1 MPSTPFEEKLIL
13 NRWILKVMEV
23 SGFKKLQEWLKDPE
37 LEGFTEENISRYSQ
51 MLTSRLMERQR
62 LSKDDL
68 LRYDANIVRYWQQ
81 ITKKRNHHEGRTLY
95 PKYFQ
100 YLALLFTE
108 IYLER
113 YFQDAP
119 ALQAELDQEVREYNA
134 DRSAREHLAPFDTTE
149 LNKLAYWMA
158 TGSGKTL
165 LMHCNLLQY
174 QHYLAKSPGREKLN
188 RVILLTPNE
197 GLSKQH
203 LDEFELS
210 SISATLFSKQEL
222 GSFFS
227 GTQVEII
234 DIHKLGDEMG
244 DKTVAVSAFEGN
256 NLVLVDEGHAGIG
269 SGEAGKWMQRR
280 AALSENGFSFE
291 YSATFKQAIRNSNDF
306 VETYAKSIL
315 FDYSYRYFYHD
326 GYGKEYRILNLE
338 NDEVEDQRVRYL
350 SACLLTFYQQQ
361 KIYTEE
367 QELCNQYMLEKPLWV
382 FVGGS
387 VNAVRTKNRRKIS
400 DVVDILLFLA
410 DFASQEKKEEN
421 ITLIND
427 ILNGQAGLLNNQGK
441 DIFETAFAYLGTKG
455 LSGEEAY
462 QEILKILFNASAPGK
477 LHVEDLK
484 GVDGEIGLRLGDN
497 DYFGLINVGDTRE
510 LAKLCEEQ
518 PELVV
523 TEQPISTSLFHKL
536 DRADSN
542 VNVLIGSR
550 KFMQGWNS
558 WRVSIMGLMNIGR
571 SEGTQIIQLFGRGV
585 RLKGKEFSLMR
596 SNKIRGDDSPRVAQ
610 LMETLNVFGV
620 RADYM
625 RQFREF
631 LEAEGL
637 RTEEEKV
644 EFIMPVVKNLGR
656 KKLKI
661 VRLKEGIDYKKNG
674 PRPILG
680 EPDELLK
687 RKSVKLNWYPRI
699 QAISTVDSNEDDSQ
713 SLNKGYLSE
722 KHIAFLDIEK
732 IYFELQQLKNERA
745 WYNLNLSVGNIK
757 AMLEKHD
764 WYELSIPAAQLEF
777 SGFDHVHLWQDIAT
791 SLLKKYA
798 DLYYKHKKAA
808 YEDKFLEYQELQD
821 DDPNFF
827 SEYQILIE
835 ESQEDIVRKLEE
847 IRDLVLAKEFR
858 SIEYRQLTGVMF
870 AQHLFQPLLS
880 WTGGKNLVEIK
891 PVALNAGERDFVK
904 DIEKHLEE
912 NAAYFADKELY
923 LLRNKSKGGGIGF
936 FEAGNFYPDFILWL
950 VSGEHQYINFI
961 DPKGIGRIGIEDP
974 KITFYKT
981 IKELEKRLAD
991 ADVTLNSFIISV
1003 TPFSQIPLQLQNMEI
1018 SDWNERNV
1026 LFREDDRYE
1035 YLGRL
1040 FGAVKA
1046 N

>member
-13 NRWILKVMEV
+13 NRWILKIMEV
-23 SGFKKLQEWLKDPE
+23 SGFEKLQEWLKDPE

-51 MLTSRLMERQR
+51 TLSSRLIEREK
-62 LSKDDL
+62 LSRDDL
-68 LRYDANIVRYWQQ
+68 LRYDANIVRHWQQ
-81 ITKKRNHHEGRTLY
+81 ITEKRNHHEGRTLY

-113 YFQDAP
+113 YFEDAQ
-119 ALQAELDQEVREYNA
+119 ALQVELNQQVQEFNAGQTDREQLN
-134 DRSAREHLAPFDTTE
+134 PFSITE
-149 LNKLAYWMA
+149 LNKLAFWMA

-174 QHYLAKSPGREKLN
+174 QHYLEHSPRRGELN

-197 GLSKQH
+197 GLSQQH
-203 LDEFELS
+203 LEEFALS
-210 SISATLFSKQEL
+210 GIPAALFSKQQL

-227 GTQVEII
+227 GREVEII

-269 SGEAGKWMQRR
+269 SGEAGKWMRRR

-291 YSATFKQAIRNSNDF
+291 YSATFKQAIRNNNSF
-306 VETYAKSIL
+306 AQEYAKSIL

-338 NDEVEDQRVRYL
+338 NDEVEEQRVRYL

-361 KIYTEE
+361 KIFAEKQDICRE
-367 QELCNQYMLEKPLWV
+367 YMLEKPLWV

-387 VNAVRTKNRRKIS
+387 VNAVRTKNRRKVS

-410 DFASQEKKEEN
+410 DFASPDKKAQN
-421 ITLIND
+421 IALVND
-427 ILNGQAGLLNNQGK
+427 ILSGQAGLLNNQGK
-441 DIFETAFAYLGTKG
+441 DIFETAFSYLGAKG

-462 QEILKILFNASAPGK
+462 QEILHTVFNASAPAK

-518 PELVV
+518 SELVV
-523 TEQPISTSLFHKL
+523 TEQPISNSLFHKL
-536 DRADSN
+536 DTADSTI
-542 VNVLIGSR
+542 NVLIGSR

-596 SNKIRGDDSPRVAQ
+596 SNKIRGDASPREIR

-637 RTEEEKV
+637 HIEEEKV
-644 EFIMPVVKNLGR
+644 EFIMPVVKNLGT

-661 VRLKEGIDYKKNG
+661 VRLPEGIDFKKNG
-674 PRPILG
+674 PRPTLDK
-680 EPDELLK
+680 PDELLK
-687 RKSVKLNWYPRI
+687 RKSNELNWY
-699 QAISTVDSNEDDSQ
+699 Q
-713 SLNKGYLSE
+713 
-722 KHIAFLDIEK
+722 
-732 IYFELQQLKNERA
+732 
-745 WYNLNLSVGNIK
+745 
-757 AMLEKHD
+757 
-764 WYELSIPAAQLEF
+764 
-777 SGFDHVHLWQDIAT
+777 
-791 SLLKKYA
+791 
-798 DLYYKHKKAA
+798 
-808 YEDKFLEYQELQD
+808 
-821 DDPNFF
+821 
-827 SEYQILIE
+827 
-835 ESQEDIVRKLEE
+835 
-847 IRDLVLAKEFR
+847 
-858 SIEYRQLTGVMF
+858 
-870 AQHLFQPLLS
+870 
-880 WTGGKNLVEIK
+880 
-891 PVALNAGERDFVK
+891 
-904 DIEKHLEE
+904 
-912 NAAYFADKELY
+912 
-923 LLRNKSKGGGIGF
+923 
-936 FEAGNFYPDFILWL
+936 
-950 VSGEHQYINFI
+950 
-961 DPKGIGRIGIEDP
+961 IGR
-974 KITFYKT
+974 
-981 IKELEKRLAD
+981 AH
-991 ADVTLNSFIISV
+991 V
-1003 TPFSQIPLQLQNMEI
+1003 
-1018 SDWNERNV
+1018 
-1026 LFREDDRYE
+1026 
-1035 YLGRL
+1035 
-1040 FGAVKA
+1040 
-1046 N
+1046 